1 MAVPPVSLGAAIFA
15 LHDPHRGHEAEFN
28 QWYERDH
35 MYAGGV
41 LAPWTIGAARWV
53 ATAALKK
60 LRYPDPGPFGPAAAG
75 SFLASYWIQHGHL
88 EEQQQWVATALA
100 ELGPERQFGERDVQT
115 ATTYDVLGVWERDA
129 DGVPPFLAL
138 AHGYPG
144 LVWVVAERAPS
155 LTLDTFA
162 GALIESVAPSL
173 WAESRVAMAV
183 ACSPRAKEPW
193 WPAAAPEVTGVGE
206 RVMLACFVES
216 DPREV
221 WDELFVPLGR
231 RLSDRGLGRALLV
244 APFVAVVPGTD
255 RYVDE
260 LW

>member
-1 MAVPPVSLGAAIFA
+1 MALPEVALGAAIFA
-15 LHDPHRGHEAEFN
+15 LRDPHSGHEAGFSR
-28 QWYERDH
+28 WYERDH

-41 LAPWTIGAARWV
+41 LAPWTMGAARWV
-53 ATAALKK
+53 ATAELKK

-75 SFLASYWIQHGHL
+75 SFLASYWIQAGRL
-88 EEQQQWVATALA
+88 EEQQQWVAATLA
-100 ELGPERQFGERDVQT
+100 DLGPDRQFRERDVQT
-115 ATTYDVLGVWERDA
+115 ATTYDVLGCWRRDA

-144 LVWVVAERAPS
+144 VVWVVAERSPS
-155 LTLDTFA
+155 IALDTFA
-162 GALIESVAPSL
+162 ARLLDSVAPAL
-173 WAESRVAMAV
+173 WAESPVAMAV

-193 WPAAAPEVTGVGE
+193 WPAAAPEVPGVGE
-206 RVMLACFVES
+206 RVMLACFVET
-216 DPREV
+216 DPTDV

-231 RLSDRGLGRALLV
+231 RLLDSGLGRALLV